1 MDHVIRRDEEDEA
14 RVIFGAL
21 RLMSDNSKHGFAR
34 YLEGYADGLADAKR
48 TIQSQKEK
56 ETA

>member
-14 RVIFGAL
+14 RILFSTL
-21 RLMSDNSKHGFAR
+21 RLMSDSGKHGFAR

-48 TIQSQKEK
+48 SLQKEK